1 MASQSATLT
10 SASPERTCDQA
21 AIWLWGF
28 LKNELAPYPGRGWM
42 VARMTISATIVMLL
56 VDTFRLPNGFLA
68 AIYCLA
74 LSRESPAATLR
85 SGIRIAVATTIG
97 MAYTILSVEIFIDD
111 PLTHFL
117 WIMGSLF
124 LSFYIM
130 RVIPD
135 YVTAISFSFPIVA
148 AIPIWDVNTAN
159 VNQRVSDTLWLGYLV
174 IIGAAITVTV
184 EYVFHK
190 VHPTSILT
198 EGVESRLKTVE
209 DVLRDIGADMPAS
222 PQVQKAISYY
232 AGLGTSR
239 LRRLLLRSGYNEHF
253 IAQMNAVVGL
263 VGSLVNL
270 AASMRI
276 AYTNQPATLNGEGR
290 KRCLKLAEDIA
301 KLRSHLLDGD
311 LAPQIDLSENERPS
325 DLAFLS
331 AMERT
336 VALIPQALSGARP
349 TLDFFMH
356 APEDE
361 DARPVLF
368 ASDALSSPAHLQFA
382 LRGTLAA
389 IVCYVTYTAIDWPG
403 LQTSMITCLVT
414 AVSTIGSSRQ
424 RQVLRLGGGII
435 GGVVF
440 GMAPQVFVLPYLDTI
455 VGFSL
460 LFILVTTI
468 AAWIATSTPRLSYLG
483 LQLAL
488 AFYLINLQEFTIQT
502 SLAIARDRVFGV
514 LLGLIA
520 MWLLFD
526 RLWARNALDEMR
538 TVFASNLE
546 LFAELTRQLRKSD
559 RKEAIKRIRRL
570 SDQINAGF
578 ETMRAQS
585 DAILFEFGPS
595 RQRKLA
601 IREDIKKWDPLLR
614 TLLLVQL
621 TFANY
626 RLRKPLKELPPHV
639 AEAEL
644 DFNRDV
650 ARMMQVMAYEVNGKP
665 ADVAPNVQASA
676 ERLEDEIRKYVV
688 DQGLSVAPRST
699 DIITLIR
706 TITSIL
712 VPLCADVHSAFAG
725 GREAEVFEMD

>member
-1 MASQSATLT
+1 MASQSAALT
-10 SASPERTCDQA
+10 STSPERTFDQA
-21 AIWLWGF
+21 AIWFWGF
-28 LKNELAPYPGRGWM
+28 LKNELAPYPGRAWM
-42 VARMTISATIVMLL
+42 VARMTIAATIVMLL

-97 MAYTILSVEIFIDD
+97 MAYTILSVEIFVDD

-124 LSFYIM
+124 LSFYVM

-148 AIPIWDVNTAN
+148 AIPIWDVHAAN
-159 VNQRVSDTLWLGYLV
+159 VNQQVSDTLWLGYLV
-174 IIGAAITVTV
+174 IIGAAITVAV

-209 DVLRDIGADMPAS
+209 DVLRDIGAGIPAS
-222 PQVQKAISYY
+222 PHVQKAISYY
-232 AGLGTSR
+232 SGLGTSR
-239 LRRLLLRSGYNEHF
+239 LRRLLLRSGNNEHF
-253 IAQMNAVVGL
+253 IAQMNAAVAL

-276 AYTNQPATLNGEGR
+276 AYTNQPATLTVEGR
-290 KRCLKLAEDIA
+290 ERCSNLAENIA

-311 LAPQIDLSENERPS
+311 LVPQIDLSANERPS

-336 VALIPQALSGARP
+336 VALIPQALSGSKP
-349 TLDFFMH
+349 TLDLFMH

-361 DARPVLF
+361 DARPALF

-389 IVCYVTYTAIDWPG
+389 IVCYITYTAIDWPG

-424 RQVLRLGGGII
+424 RQVLRLGGAII
-435 GGVVF
+435 GGFVF
-440 GMAPQVFVLPYLDTI
+440 GMASQVFVLPYLETI

-460 LFILVTTI
+460 LFVLVTAI

-520 MWLLFD
+520 MWLVFD
-526 RLWARNALDEMR
+526 RLWVRNALDETR
-538 TVFASNLE
+538 AVFASNLE
-546 LFAELTRQLRKSD
+546 LFAELTQQLLKHD
-559 RKEAIKRIRRL
+559 RKEAIKRIRML

-578 ETMRAQS
+578 EAMRAQS

-595 RQRKLA
+595 RQLKLA
-601 IREDIKKWDPLLR
+601 IRDDIKKWDPLLR

-626 RLRKPLKELPPHV
+626 RLQKPHQELPPNV

-644 DFNRDV
+644 VFNRNV
-650 ARMMQVMAYEVNGKP
+650 ARMMQVMAFEVNGKP
-665 ADVAPNVQASA
+665 ADAAPNVRASA
-676 ERLEDEIRKYVV
+676 ERLEDEIRRYGV

-712 VPLCADVHSAFAG
+712 VPFCADVHSAFAV
-725 GREAEVFEMD
+725 GREAEVSEMD